1 MNSRTFTTMAAATLL
16 GAGATISGL
25 ASAQQAPGGAA
36 PAQQAEMQPLIKE
49 YRQVSSELQGIRE
62 KAVAENPDITE
73 QQETFR
79 SRVVSEMKSEG
90 YDVEAKRDS
99 IKEMG
104 TELRGEDVADERRKE
119 LIGKLRAEQ
128 QEMRQAQQK
137 VMQKPE
143 IQAKAEELND
153 ATLEA
158 MREQNPKTD
167 DLLARMKELRGELQA
182 MAPAQGGG
190 PGGGQ

>member
-1 MNSRTFTTMAAATLL
+1 MHMQKFTTMAAATLL
-16 GAGATISGL
+16 GVGASVFGAAI
-25 ASAQQAPGGAA
+25 AQQAPAA
-36 PAQQAEMQPLIKE
+36 SPAQQAEVQSVIKE
-49 YRQVSSELQGIRE
+49 YREVSSELQGIRK
-62 KAVAENPDITE
+62 KAVAENPDITK

-79 SRVVSEMKSEG
+79 NRVVSEMKSEG
-90 YDVEAKRDS
+90 YDVEAKRES

-104 TELRGEDVADERRKE
+104 TELRGEEVADERRKE

-128 QEMRQAQQK
+128 QEMRQAQKK

-190 PGGGQ
+190 R

>member
-79 SRVVSEMKSEG
+79 NRVVSEMKSEG

-104 TELRGEDVADERRKE
+104 TELRDEDVADERRKE